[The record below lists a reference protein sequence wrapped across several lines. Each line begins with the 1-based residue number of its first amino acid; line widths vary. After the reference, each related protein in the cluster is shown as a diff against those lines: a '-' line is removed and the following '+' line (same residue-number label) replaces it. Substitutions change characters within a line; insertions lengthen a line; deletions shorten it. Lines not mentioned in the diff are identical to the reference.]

1 MGTSSDFFD
10 TLKGISEHMDLPQE
24 LKDML
29 PAFMDNTGTMI
40 SYGDLDSKSSQEL
53 KDMLGL
59 PFIDEQPPGESI
71 ELDEELLGEEV
82 VIWVLEKH
90 NNDVVRDGEAMR
102 VSGTLSE
109 VNYHTTK
116 VAGFGRREGRMSRP
130 APSIF
135 LFNRSYRTMPTVH
148 AVVVQANPGVPTRFC
163 G

>member
-59 PFIDEQPPGESI
+59 PFFDEQPPGESI
-71 ELDEELLGEEV
+71 DLDEELLGEEV

-109 VNYHTTK
+109 FNDYDVVLKNGRCSGSCSVAKQMDGSVIVEREKIISVKK
-116 VAGFGRREGRMSRP
+116 V
-130 APSIF
+130 
-135 LFNRSYRTMPTVH
+135 
-148 AVVVQANPGVPTRFC
+148 
-163 G
+163 

>member
-59 PFIDEQPPGESI
+59 PFIDEQ
-71 ELDEELLGEEV
+71 LLGEEV

-109 VNYHTTK
+109 FNDYDVVLKNGRCSGSCSVAKQMDGSVIVEREKIISVKK
-116 VAGFGRREGRMSRP
+116 V
-130 APSIF
+130 
-135 LFNRSYRTMPTVH
+135 
-148 AVVVQANPGVPTRFC
+148 
-163 G
+163 

>member
-71 ELDEELLGEEV
+71 ELDEALLGEEV
-82 VIWVLEKH
+82 VIWVLRC
-90 NNDVVRDGEAMR
+90 V
-102 VSGTLSE
+102 
-109 VNYHTTK
+109 
-116 VAGFGRREGRMSRP
+116 
-130 APSIF
+130 
-135 LFNRSYRTMPTVH
+135 
-148 AVVVQANPGVPTRFC
+148 
-163 G
+163 